1 MQVYFKRTLVWPG
14 YITHK
19 FDKKCI
25 YPELQSK
32 IGKNG
37 SIPPRFTLPF
47 PWALPPGKAFQA
59 FFLQKAPMK

>member
-37 SIPPRFTLPF
+37 STPPRLTLPSLKLF
-47 PWALPPGKAFQA
+47 VKKSVL
-59 FFLQKAPMK
+59 

>member
-37 SIPPRFTLPF
+37 STPPRLTLH
-47 PWALPPGKAFQA
+47 
-59 FFLQKAPMK
+59 MKLISAEILKKSIGFYKNNKK